1 MPAPLLVSVLLTLVS
16 TFVTLILTPETA
28 APLESV
34 TVPLMVPNSPCA
46 IRRDG
51 HNSPMDKQNSTTA
64 EATWILTIPSAKKKN
79 LTDRVLATDLMYWPN
94 SANCIPQVSAALGT
108 YALPP
113 ALTASSFYAP

>member
-1 MPAPLLVSVLLTLVS
+1 
-16 TFVTLILTPETA
+16 
-28 APLESV
+28 
-34 TVPLMVPNSPCA
+34 
-46 IRRDG
+46 
-51 HNSPMDKQNSTTA
+51 MDKQNSTTA

>member
-46 IRRDG
+46 ISRDG
-51 HNSPMDKQNSTTA
+51 HDSPMVKKNSTTA
-64 EATWILTIPSAKKKN
+64 EATWILTIPSVKKKH
-79 LTDRVLATDLMYWPN
+79 LTDRVLATDLMYCPN
-94 SANCIPQVSAALGT
+94 SSNCILQAALGT
-108 YALPP
+108 
-113 ALTASSFYAP
+113 TRSRRH